1 MSSFFNST
9 NATSSLNSTFT
20 MDMQNVKYPTVARN
34 AKTQG
39 RVFVEFVVRDDGS
52 ISDAKAV
59 GGKFSVVNKKV
70 TEFDSR
76 YEELNNEF
84 NSLLIKYNEFE
95 YKYSTLITDDKERE
109 AVKSEWEKCK
119 REVQDVKAKLA
130 ELLSMENESDSAPAD
145 IVELT
150 EMNDATVALCNE
162 ALRVVESMPAW
173 NPGMQGGRAVAVR
186 MTLPVAFK
194 LQ

>member
-1 MSSFFNST
+1 MC
-9 NATSSLNSTFT
+9 AH
-20 MDMQNVKYPTVARN
+20 
-34 AKTQG
+34 
-39 RVFVEFVVRDDGS
+39 DDF
-52 ISDAKAV
+52 AFLV
-59 GGKFSVVNKKV
+59 
-70 TEFDSR
+70 
-76 YEELNNEF
+76 
-84 NSLLIKYNEFE
+84 LIKYNEFE

-173 NPGMQGGRAVAVR
+173 KPGMQGGKAVAVR